1 MATVTVSR
9 PNVTQDELLAA
20 LRDQLGGATTEA
32 HGGSEVRVKTGV
44 FSHARVQILPGGGGT
59 SFKVS
64 PYMVGPVGYV
74 ISMFGIVKHV
84 AGAIEN
90 APQLRASS

>member
-1 MATVTVSR
+1 MPTITVSR

-20 LRDQLGGATTEA
+20 LEDQLGNAAIER

-59 SFKVS
+59 HLKIT
-64 PYMVGPVGYV
+64 PYLVGPAGYL
-74 ISMFGIVKHV
+74 ISMLGIVKRV

-90 APQLRASS
+90 APQLRATN